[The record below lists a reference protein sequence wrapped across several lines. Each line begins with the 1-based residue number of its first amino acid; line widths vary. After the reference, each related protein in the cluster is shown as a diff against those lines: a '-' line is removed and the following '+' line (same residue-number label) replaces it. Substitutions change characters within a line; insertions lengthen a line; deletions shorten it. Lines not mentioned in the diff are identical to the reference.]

1 MPEPTETQRL
11 FEEIAQGLEA
21 LRAQAGRP
29 AAPALQR
36 LRLLIEDLR
45 VSLQARDDPAR
56 LIALYDV
63 SRALG
68 SSLHLDEV
76 LNQVMD
82 AVIKLTGAE
91 RGFLLLLNRSGE
103 ERSLQVGRNFEGKNL
118 SPKDVEVSQ
127 TVIQEVLRTGAG
139 VLTTNAQSDDR
150 FANQL
155 SVVAFALRSIL
166 CVPLRS
172 RGTIVGVV
180 YVDNRIR
187 QGLFQ
192 TRDQE
197 MLEAFA
203 SQAAVAIENARLY
216 TQTDTALAQ
225 RVRELETLQ
234 DVDRQLNA
242 GLDAE
247 RVLSLT
253 LDWAVRGT
261 QADRGWIAVRE
272 PESAAWIL
280 AAGEEAE
287 GTFAQDDPALQRV
300 LQGEQRVARQ
310 TNSQGGQTRLLAGMR
325 HASHVIAVVGV
336 QAEDFSSE
344 AEVFLQRLSEHA
356 AAAIENTRLYQAVQ
370 QANLAKSQ
378 FITVVSHELKTPMTS
393 IRGYADLVRQGAV
406 GAVTVQQTEFLDI
419 VLDNVDRMAALVSDL
434 TDISRIETGR
444 LKVNLA
450 RIDLAA
456 YVLEAVT
463 GFRPQLDAR
472 RQSLATDLPDDL
484 PALFTDPSRLMQIL
498 TNLLSNAVK
507 YTPEGGSI
515 RVRARREEASLRVA
529 VEDSGIGMTQEEQAK
544 LFTQF
549 FRSENPAV
557 REQPGWGL
565 GLSVTR
571 SLVELLG
578 GSLGV
583 ESQPGVGSTF
593 WFTLPLPTRLAS
605 GEMLHPPN
613 AA

>member
-1 MPEPTETQRL
+1 MPQSTEAQHLFDEITQT
-11 FEEIAQGLEA
+11 LES
-21 LRAQAGRP
+21 LRDQVGRP
-29 AAPALQR
+29 ALPAMQR
-36 LRLLIEDLR
+36 LRLLVEDLR
-45 VSLQARDDPAR
+45 VSLEGRDDPAR
-56 LIALYDV
+56 LLALYDV

-68 SSLHLDEV
+68 SSLQLDEV

-82 AVIKLTGAE
+82 SVIKLTGAE

-118 SPKDVEVSQ
+118 TAKDVEVSR

-150 FANQL
+150 FSNQQ

-172 RGTIVGVV
+172 RGTIIGVV

-192 TRDQE
+192 THDQE

-203 SQAAVAIENARLY
+203 AQAAVAIENARLY
-216 TQTDTALAQ
+216 TQADSALAQ

-242 GLDAE
+242 GLDAG
-247 RVLSLT
+247 RVLGLT
-253 LDWAVRGT
+253 LDWAMRGT
-261 QADRGWIAVRE
+261 QAELGWIAIRD
-272 PESAAWIL
+272 PESERWVL
-280 AAGEEAE
+280 AAGEGA
-287 GTFAQDDPALQRV
+287 GGGLSLDDPAVQHILR
-300 LQGEQRVARQ
+300 GEQQVAREADPHGP
-310 TNSQGGQTRLLAGMR
+310 STRLLAGMR
-325 HASHVIAVVGV
+325 HGNRIIALVGV
-336 QAEDFSSE
+336 RAATFSPE

-406 GAVTVQQTEFLDI
+406 GPVTPPQSEFLDI
-419 VLDNVDRMAALVSDL
+419 VLDNVDRMASLVSDL

-444 LKVNLA
+444 LKINPA
-450 RIDLAA
+450 RLDLAA

-472 RQSLATDLPDDL
+472 RLSLITDLPDGL
-484 PALFTDPSRLMQIL
+484 PALETDPSRLMQIL

-507 YTPEGGSI
+507 YTPEGGRI
-515 RVRARREEASLRVA
+515 RVLARQEGESLRVA
-529 VEDSGIGMTQEEQAK
+529 IEDTGIGMTQEEQAK

-549 FRSENPAV
+549 FRSEAPAV

-571 SLVELLG
+571 SLIELLG
-578 GSLGV
+578 GKMGV
-583 ESQPGVGSTF
+583 QSEPGVGSTF
-593 WFTLPLPTRLAS
+593 TFTLPLSARTMPGGTAGPS
-605 GEMLHPPN
+605 N